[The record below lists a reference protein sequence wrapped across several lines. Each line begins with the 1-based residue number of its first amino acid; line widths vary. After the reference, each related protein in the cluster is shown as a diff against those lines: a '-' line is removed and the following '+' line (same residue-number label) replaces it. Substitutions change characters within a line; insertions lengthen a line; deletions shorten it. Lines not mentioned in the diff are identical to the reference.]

1 MSQKN
6 DVSDFF
12 KIGLKNIIPE
22 FQKSSF
28 KVREDLELDNFIFDI
43 EL

>member
-6 DVSDFF
+6 DVFDFF
-12 KIGLKNIIPE
+12 KIGLKQIFPE
-22 FQKSSF
+22 FEKSAF
-28 KVREDLELDNFIFDI
+28 KVREDLELDNFIFDT